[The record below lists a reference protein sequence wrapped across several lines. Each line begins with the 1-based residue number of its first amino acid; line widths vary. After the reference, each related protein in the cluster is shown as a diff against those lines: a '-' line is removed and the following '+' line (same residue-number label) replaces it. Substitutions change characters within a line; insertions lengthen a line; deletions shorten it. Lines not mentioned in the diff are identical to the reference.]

1 MGPLGEWPVF
11 IEGGDMSNL
20 VEPISKR
27 TTLADC
33 HRLVKEAHDYLSR
46 RGTEA
51 IEKARQ
57 VEGSPYWG
65 SMVKRVSVLL
75 TDENRPELVPSSV
88 TEHSLTEVY
97 NQCATMERLLDA
109 LEWAQTEESGLN
121 RYEVTLCHP
130 TTSSIPGVADDH
142 DLVLVGPEETKA
154 KFEVSDVAGKRD
166 GNRKEEKDLAR
177 LGVLPAIDIQGRF
190 EEGWPPGRVFLVV
203 SAESARRLREPK
215 RSWLKGDTPHC
226 HYVEVKADGP
236 TRVFEIR
243 QGRRPS

>member
-1 MGPLGEWPVF
+1 M
-11 IEGGDMSNL
+11 
-20 VEPISKR
+20 
-27 TTLADC
+27 
-33 HRLVKEAHDYLSR
+33 
-46 RGTEA
+46 EA
-51 IEKARQ
+51 IQEARQ
-57 VEGSPYWG
+57 AEGSPYWG
-65 SMVKRVSVLL
+65 TKVKRVSALL
-75 TDENRPELVPSSV
+75 GGEDRPELVPPSV

-142 DLVLVGPEETKA
+142 DLVLVGSEGTKA

-166 GNRKEEKDLAR
+166 GNRKEEKDLSR
-177 LGVLPAIDIQGRF
+177 LGVLPVVGINERF

-203 SAESARRLREPK
+203 SDESARRMREQR
-215 RSWLKGDTPHC
+215 RSWLTGDTPHC
-226 HYVEVKADGP
+226 HYVEVKVDGP
-236 TRVFEIR
+236 TRVFEFR